1 MRSELKV
8 RVTLTAIDEYHGPN
22 ETNRVFPTHTF
33 LPCIN
38 VKDGVALVDSINSIL
53 EPDRT
58 GQFIRYSRWAELCVI
73 TWFNRNKVVIPFTD
87 LHEFIGD
94 LSELE
99 QQITDARLEF
109 RPIKVKA
116 AAEAKA
122 S

>member
-8 RVTLTAIDEYHGPN
+8 RVTLTSADE
-22 ETNRVFPTHTF
+22 NRVFHQYTF

-38 VKDGVALVDSINSIL
+38 VKDGVDLVDRINSTPKPGRDEQYI
-53 EPDRT
+53 DYTRM
-58 GQFIRYSRWAELCVI
+58 AELCVI